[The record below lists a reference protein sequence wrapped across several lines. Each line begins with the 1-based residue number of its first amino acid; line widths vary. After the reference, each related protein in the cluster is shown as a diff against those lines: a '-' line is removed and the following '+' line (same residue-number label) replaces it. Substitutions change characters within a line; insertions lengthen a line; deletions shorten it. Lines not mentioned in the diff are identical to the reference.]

1 MTPTVPGAAPAA
13 CPHCGTVVETPGFC
27 CSGCEM
33 AAAIIHGAGLDAYY
47 IRREAPAPRPGGGAS
62 AWGDLPTEQHDDGTR
77 GATLHVGGLT
87 CAACAWVTER
97 VVRDLDGVTEA
108 TVSPTTGR
116 ARVTW
121 DPART
126 DLDAICTRVAALG
139 YRPRGVAAAAAPD
152 RDLLL
157 RLGVASFS
165 AMNAMLLSASVY
177 AGWLDGMDPREA
189 ALMRWATLLVA
200 TPAALWSAAP
210 MVRGAVESL
219 RRGVLSVDLPVAVG
233 IVAMYTHGVWA
244 TLAGQDGWL
253 DSMTMLIAL
262 LLGGRVLEQGG
273 RRRAVEAAQ
282 ALAGIAPP
290 RARRMGPAGI
300 EVVAAGLVEP
310 GDRLVIG
317 LGEQVAADGEI
328 VDGEARVRMALLTGE
343 SEPVAVGPGDKLVAG
358 AVIEAGS
365 VTLHVRATGQDTLVA
380 RLAAELARAA
390 DRPGLPALADRLA
403 PAFTVGALVLAAAGL
418 VGWGLAGSWATGA
431 HVAIAVLVV
440 ACPCALALA
449 APLATAVG
457 LGAAARR
464 GLLVRSGGAL
474 ARLADVDL
482 VALDKTGTLTLGE
495 PTVVG
500 ADDAVLRIAAGLA
513 RASTHPV
520 SRAIVSAAA
529 ARGIPL
535 PDGRDVR
542 EIGGEGLVGTVDGVA
557 WRLGRGEAGTVRL
570 VREGDVAG
578 GAPGGGGAV
587 APSFEAGTFRGGAI
601 ALRDALRP
609 DAARTVAALRARG
622 LRVVLLSGD
631 AGSVAARIGREAGV
645 DEVVAPARPEEKVAW
660 LRARAAE
667 GRTVLFVGDGV
678 NDGPALAAAAVGVA
692 MGEGAASS
700 VLVADAVV
708 VGEGLAPVLAG
719 LRVADGVA
727 RAVRAGVVRAVAYNV
742 LTVIAALTGV
752 VNPLVA
758 AVLMPLSSGVAVWG
772 ARRVERWAGTDPA
785 KGPPASASDEAP
797 SASGVVVWTR

>member
-1 MTPTVPGAAPAA
+1 MSAAPAA

-27 CSGCEM
+27 CAGCEM

-47 IRREAPAPRPGGGAS
+47 ARREAPAPRPSSS
-62 AWGDLPTEQHDDGTR
+62 AGDAGTTAWSALPTEQHADGTR
-77 GATLHVGGLT
+77 GVALHVGGLT

-97 VVRDLDGVTEA
+97 VVRDLPGVTEA

-121 DPART
+121 DPTRT

-139 YRPRGVAAAAAPD
+139 YRPRGVGAAAAPD

-157 RLGVASFS
+157 RLGVAAFS

-177 AGWLDGMDPREA
+177 AGWLDGMDAREA
-189 ALMRWATLLVA
+189 ALMRWATLLVS
-200 TPAALWSAAP
+200 TPAAIWCAAP
-210 MVRGAVESL
+210 IVRGAWESL
-219 RRGVLSVDLPVAVG
+219 RRRVLSVDLPVAVG
-233 IVAMYTHGVWA
+233 IVAMYSHGVWA

-282 ALAGIAPP
+282 ALAGTAPP
-290 RARRMGPAGI
+290 RARRLVATGI
-300 EVVAAGLVEP
+300 EVVPAALLVP
-310 GDRLVIG
+310 GDRLMIG
-317 LGEQVAADGEI
+317 LGEQVAADGDVVEG
-328 VDGEARVRMALLTGE
+328 DARVRMALLTGE

-358 AVIEAGS
+358 AVIESGS
-365 VTLHVRATGQDTLVA
+365 VTLHVRAAGEDTLVA
-380 RLAAELARAA
+380 RLAAELALAA

-403 PAFTVGALVLAAAGL
+403 PAFTIGALVLAAAGL
-418 VGWGLAGSWATGA
+418 LGWGLAGSWATGA

-464 GLLVRSGGAL
+464 GLLVRSGSAL

-500 ADDAVLRIAAGLA
+500 GDDAVVRIAAGLA

-520 SRAIVSAAA
+520 SRAIVAAAA

-535 PDGRDVR
+535 PDGLDVR
-542 EIGGEGLVGTVDGVA
+542 EIGGEGLVGTVDGVS
-557 WRLGRGEAGTVRL
+557 WRLGRGEPGTVRL
-570 VREGDVAG
+570 SREGGVGSGGIAGIAAG
-578 GAPGGGGAV
+578 GV
-587 APSFEAGTFRGGAI
+587 I

-631 AGSVAARIGREAGV
+631 HDSVATRIGREAGV
-645 DEVVAPARPEEKVAW
+645 DQVVAPARPEEKVAW

-719 LRVADGVA
+719 LRVAGGVT

-742 LTVIAALTGV
+742 LTVAAALAGL

-758 AVLMPLSSGVAVWG
+758 AVLMPVSSAVAVWG
-772 ARRVERWAGTDPA
+772 ARRVERSANDEG
-785 KGPPASASDEAP
+785 ASVVTPKSAP
-797 SASGVVVWTR
+797 MPGVVAWTP